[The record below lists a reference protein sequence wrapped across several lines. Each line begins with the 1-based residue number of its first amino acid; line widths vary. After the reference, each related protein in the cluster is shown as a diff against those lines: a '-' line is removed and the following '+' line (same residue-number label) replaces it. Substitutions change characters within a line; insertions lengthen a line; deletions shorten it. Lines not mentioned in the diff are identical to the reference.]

1 MPLTRRD
8 WLKFT
13 GSASLAASLPPTAAS
28 AAAATAS
35 SSSPGPA
42 PSAAALAAP
51 KAGDPPLIRAAEQP
65 MFNLPGQFS
74 SPVKIASVELLKN
87 GSDFFVR
94 TRSTD
99 GAVGLT
105 GTKKVDDY
113 VAIFQN
119 LVAPRFIGQ
128 DARDLESLIDE
139 VYRGGSNYKLASLP
153 FWSCVAFIEQ
163 SLLDLLG
170 QVAAK
175 PVGALLGGVVRS
187 EIPVYLSGSDRVLT
201 AEQEVAV
208 YERGVAATGAKA
220 VKFKIGGR
228 MSRNLD
234 TYPGRTETL
243 LKLARKN
250 LGDKIILYADANGS
264 YDVPHG
270 IRIGRLLEDLN
281 FAFFE
286 EPCPYEELSETQAVA
301 QALRIPIAYGEQ
313 NYSLWQFDWALRQGV
328 MQIVQPD
335 LNYNGGLLRAKRV
348 ARIAEKFGRTI
359 VPHNTQTGATSVNI
373 LQFASCTKNATP
385 FMEYPW
391 RAPQKTPSWYKPDF
405 KIVNGAIRVP
415 TTPGM
420 GLEIDQAYLNAATV
434 VAQITKPAKGG
445 ASGGG

>member
-1 MPLTRRD
+1 MSLSRRN
-8 WLKFT
+8 WLKLT
-13 GSASLAASLPPTAAS
+13 GGASLAASFPPPTSASAADSAPAVAAS
-28 AAAATAS
+28 AP
-35 SSSPGPA
+35 PG
-42 PSAAALAAP
+42 
-51 KAGDPPLIRAAEQP
+51 AGAPPLIRAAEQP
-65 MFNLPGQFS
+65 LFNLPGQFS

-99 GAVGLT
+99 GAEGIT
-105 GTKKVDDY
+105 GTKKVEDY
-113 VAIFQN
+113 VAIFEH
-119 LVAPRFIGQ
+119 LVAPHFIGK
-128 DARDLESLIDE
+128 DARSLEALIDD
-139 VYRGGSNYKLASLP
+139 VYRVSSNYKLASLP

-163 SLLDLLG
+163 SALDLLG
-170 QVAAK
+170 KIAAK
-175 PVGALLGGVVRS
+175 PVGALLGGVIRS

-201 AEQEVAV
+201 AEEEVAV

-270 IRIGRLLEDLN
+270 IRIGRLLEELN
-281 FAFFE
+281 FSFFE

-313 NYSLWQFDWALRQGV
+313 NYSLWQFDWALRNGV

-335 LNYNGGLLRAKRV
+335 INYNGGLIRAKRV
-348 ARIAEKFGRTI
+348 ARIAEKLGRTV

-373 LQFASCTKNATP
+373 LQFASSTKNATP

-391 RAPQKTPSWYKPDF
+391 RAPQKTPSWFKPDF
-405 KIVNGAIRVP
+405 KIVNGNLRVP

-420 GLEIDQAYLNAATV
+420 GLEIDPAYLQAATV
-434 VAQITKPAKGG
+434 VAKITKARKSDSGS
-445 ASGGG
+445 SGG